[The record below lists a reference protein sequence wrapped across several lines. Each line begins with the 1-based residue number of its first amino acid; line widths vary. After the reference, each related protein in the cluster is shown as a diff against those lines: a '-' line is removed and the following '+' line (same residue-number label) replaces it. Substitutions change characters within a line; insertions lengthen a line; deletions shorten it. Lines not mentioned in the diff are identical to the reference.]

1 MASTTSLS
9 NTSHMSSRWPPE
21 HLCQSHNSIA
31 FPNIRSKH
39 HPDIAANSIH
49 ASESIQSGSAHEMIL
64 SAQPLLFYLA
74 QQTIAT
80 TNIIQ
85 ANALNFHPQP
95 ITMHPTLKPRTPTFP
110 EPTPTTT
117 PPAQL
122 LQQNSAC
129 QLVGEALAI
138 CDSLTPGF
146 NTLQPTDQAH
156 CLCYSSTSWMPN
168 IFDGA
173 VKTCAD
179 YASTAVPGAF
189 PSLSNLEDFCQ
200 GVGDVETSLP
210 SPPTS
215 TTISPSI
222 TSTSFSISAFSG
234 QPCNSAN
241 EILNSCSSQTPG
253 FSSLQP
259 TEQAKCLCYVSA
271 SWCPSAFDNAV
282 ATCAVYA
289 KTGASSAYAAIAPL
303 TGFCGSVGSYLTTTP
318 ASYSVATTLSVVSS
332 TTITAETTSAGMSG
346 NGGTSTSMV
355 LATTIT
361 IGGAKHTQANSGVTG
376 HKQMSEG
383 SVVGFSLFCA
393 LLVLFL

>member
-1 MASTTSLS
+1 
-9 NTSHMSSRWPPE
+9 
-21 HLCQSHNSIA
+21 
-31 FPNIRSKH
+31 
-39 HPDIAANSIH
+39 
-49 ASESIQSGSAHEMIL
+49 MIL
-64 SAQPLLFYLA
+64 STQVLLFYLA

-95 ITMHPTLKPRTPTFP
+95 ITMHPTLKPRNPNSL
-110 EPTPTTT
+110 EPTSTTT

-168 IFDGA
+168 IFDSA

-179 YASTAVPGAF
+179 YASTAIPGAF
-189 PSLSNLEDFCQ
+189 PPLSNLEGFCQ
-200 GVGDVETSLP
+200 GVGDVETSSP
-210 SPPTS
+210 SPTTT
-215 TTISPSI
+215 TTIFQP
-222 TSTSFSISAFSG
+222 TPSTSLSISAFSG

-271 SWCPSAFDNAV
+271 SWCPTGFDNAV

-289 KTGASSAYAAIAPL
+289 MTAASSAYAAIAPL
-303 TGFCGSVGSYLTTTP
+303 TGFCGSVGSLTATP
-318 ASYSVATTLSVVSS
+318 GSYSVTTTRNVVSS
-332 TTITAETTSAGMSG
+332 TTMTAGTTSTGTSG
-346 NGGTSTSMV
+346 SGGTSMTMV

-361 IGGAKHTQANSGVTG
+361 IGGAKHTQANAGVTV
-376 HKQMSEG
+376 HNQLSEG

>member
-1 MASTTSLS
+1 
-9 NTSHMSSRWPPE
+9 
-21 HLCQSHNSIA
+21 
-31 FPNIRSKH
+31 
-39 HPDIAANSIH
+39 
-49 ASESIQSGSAHEMIL
+49 MIL
-64 SAQPLLFYLA
+64 STQVILFYLA
-74 QQTIAT
+74 QETIAT

-95 ITMHPTLKPRTPTFP
+95 ITMHPTLKPRNPNFP
-110 EPTPTTT
+110 EPTSTTT
-117 PPAQL
+117 APAQL

-189 PSLSNLEDFCQ
+189 TPLSNLEGFCQ
-200 GVGDVETSLP
+200 GVGDVEISSP
-210 SPPTS
+210 SPPTT
-215 TTISPSI
+215 TTIDQSI
-222 TSTSFSISAFSG
+222 SSTSFSISAFSG

-259 TEQAKCLCYVSA
+259 TEQAKCLCYVSTS
-271 SWCPSAFDNAV
+271 SWCPTAFDNAI
-282 ATCAVYA
+282 ATCALYA
-289 KTGASSAYAAIAPL
+289 RTAASSAYAAIAPL
-303 TGFCGSVGSYLTTTP
+303 TGFCGSVGSLTATSAT
-318 ASYSVATTLSVVSS
+318 YSVVTTRNVVSS
-332 TTITAETTSAGMSG
+332 TMMTAGTTSTGTSG
-346 NGGTSTSMV
+346 NGGTSTSKV

-361 IGGAKHTQANSGVTG
+361 VGGAKHTQANAGVTVN
-376 HKQMSEG
+376 KEMSEG

>member
-1 MASTTSLS
+1 
-9 NTSHMSSRWPPE
+9 
-21 HLCQSHNSIA
+21 
-31 FPNIRSKH
+31 
-39 HPDIAANSIH
+39 
-49 ASESIQSGSAHEMIL
+49 MIL
-64 SAQPLLFYLA
+64 STQVILFYLA
-74 QQTIAT
+74 QETIAT

-95 ITMHPTLKPRTPTFP
+95 ITMHPTLKPRNPNFP
-110 EPTPTTT
+110 EPTSTTT
-117 PPAQL
+117 APAQL

-156 CLCYSSTSWMPN
+156 CLCYSSTSWMPD

-179 YASTAVPGAF
+179 YASTAVPSAF
-189 PSLSNLEDFCQ
+189 TPLSNLEGFCQ
-200 GVGDVETSLP
+200 GVGDVEISSP
-210 SPPTS
+210 SPPTT
-215 TTISPSI
+215 TTIDQSI
-222 TSTSFSISAFSG
+222 SSTSFSISAFSG

-271 SWCPSAFDNAV
+271 SWCPTAFDNAV
-282 ATCAVYA
+282 ATCAMYA
-289 KTGASSAYAAIAPL
+289 STAASSAYAAIAPL
-303 TGFCGSVGSYLTTTP
+303 TGFCGSVGSVTATP
-318 ASYSVATTLSVVSS
+318 ASYSVATTM
-332 TTITAETTSAGMSG
+332 TAGTTSMRTSG
-346 NGGTSTSMV
+346 DGGTSTSTI

-361 IGGAKHTQANSGVTG
+361 NDGAKHTQANAGVTVN
-376 HKQMSEG
+376 KEMSEG

>member
-1 MASTTSLS
+1 
-9 NTSHMSSRWPPE
+9 
-21 HLCQSHNSIA
+21 
-31 FPNIRSKH
+31 
-39 HPDIAANSIH
+39 
-49 ASESIQSGSAHEMIL
+49 MIL
-64 SAQPLLFYLA
+64 STQVLLFYLA

-95 ITMHPTLKPRTPTFP
+95 ITMHPTLKPRNPTFP
-110 EPTPTTT
+110 EPTSTTT

-189 PSLSNLEDFCQ
+189 TPLSNLEGFCQ
-200 GVGDVETSLP
+200 GVGDVETSSP
-210 SPPTS
+210 SPAT
-215 TTISPSI
+215 TTIDQSI
-222 TSTSFSISAFSG
+222 SSTSLSISAFSG

-271 SWCPSAFDNAV
+271 SWCPTGFDNAV
-282 ATCAVYA
+282 ATCASYA
-289 KTGASSAYAAIAPL
+289 RTAASSAYAAIAPL
-303 TGFCGSVGSYLTTTP
+303 TGFCGSVGSLTATP
-318 ASYSVATTLSVVSS
+318 ASYSVATTRNVVSS
-332 TTITAETTSAGMSG
+332 TTMTAGTTSMGTSG
-346 NGGTSTSMV
+346 NGETSTTMV

-361 IGGAKHTQANSGVTG
+361 IGGAKHTQANAGVTV